1 MVQGRGK
8 TAVKKIEVIFVYE
21 VVYLYVEYIHT
32 LQVHTYWRESRQS
45 IRKRGCSYYIISH
58 IYFMNWQMEP

>member
-8 TAVKKIEVIFVYE
+8 TAVNEIEVMFVYE

-32 LQVHTYWRESRQS
+32 IQVHTYWRESRQS
-45 IRKRGCSYYIISH
+45 IRKRGCS
-58 IYFMNWQMEP
+58 